1 MGARVR
7 LNRVAELPSEGFST
21 VRVPLM
27 GQALCAGFPSPAD
40 DFVENALEL
49 PRWLVPNPPATFLWR
64 IAGDSM
70 RDAGI
75 FDGDLA
81 CVDRSLTPGHGSVV
95 VAAVDGEMSIKRMV
109 VEGNRARLAFDNAD
123 LPVYALEEL
132 AEAAIWGVVRFTVRW
147 HVARAGHGR

>member
-1 MGARVR
+1 
-7 LNRVAELPSEGFST
+7 
-21 VRVPLM
+21 M
-27 GQALCAGFPSPAD
+27 GQALCAGFPSAAD
-40 DFVENALEL
+40 DFLEGALEL

-81 CVDRSLTPGHGSVV
+81 CVDPSLKPAHGSVV

-109 VEGNRARLAFDNAD
+109 VEGNTARLAFDNAD
-123 LPVYALEEL
+123 LPVYALQEL
-132 AEAAIWGVVRFTVRW
+132 AEVDVWGVVRFTVRW
-147 HVARAGHGR
+147 HVARTRQGR

>member
-27 GQALCAGFPSPAD
+27 GPALCAGFPSPAD

-81 CVDRSLTPGHGSVV
+81 CVDRSLKPGHGSVV

-132 AEAAIWGVVRFTVRW
+132 ADAAVWGVVRFTIRW
-147 HVARAGHGR
+147 HAARGGQSR

>member
-1 MGARVR
+1 MSLFRVE
-7 LNRVAELPSEGFST
+7 ELPDQGVST

-27 GQALCAGFPSPAD
+27 GPSLCAGFPSPAD

-64 IAGDSM
+64 ISGDSM

-81 CVDRSLTPGHGSVV
+81 CVDRSLKPGHGSVV

-109 VEGNRARLAFDNAD
+109 VEGNRARLAFNNAD

-147 HVARAGHGR
+147 HVARAGQGR

>member
-1 MGARVR
+1 MSAAGLYRIE
-7 LNRVAELPSEGFST
+7 ELIPDGVST
-21 VRVPLM
+21 VRVPVM
-27 GQALCAGFPSPAD
+27 GPSLCAGFPSPAD

-81 CVDRSLTPGHGSVV
+81 CVDRSLKPGHGSVV

-109 VEGNRARLAFDNAD
+109 VEGDRAHLSFDNAE
-123 LPVYALEEL
+123 LPIYALEEL
-132 AEAAIWGVVRFTVRW
+132 AEVNVWGVVRFTIRW
-147 HVARAGHGR
+147 HVARAGQGR

>member
-1 MGARVR
+1 MSAAGLYRIEELIPDGA
-7 LNRVAELPSEGFST
+7 ST
-21 VRVPLM
+21 VRVPVM
-27 GQALCAGFPSPAD
+27 GPSLCAGFPSPAD

-49 PRWLVPNPPATFLWR
+49 PRWLVPNPSATFLWR
-64 IAGDSM
+64 ISGDSM

-81 CVDRSLTPGHGSVV
+81 CVDRSLKPAHGSVV

-109 VEGNRARLAFDNAD
+109 VEGNRAHLSFDNAD

-132 AEAAIWGVVRFTVRW
+132 TEVEVWGVVRFTIRW
-147 HVARAGHGR
+147 HVARAGQGR

>member
-1 MGARVR
+1 MG
-7 LNRVAELPSEGFST
+7 P
-21 VRVPLM
+21 
-27 GQALCAGFPSPAD
+27 ALCAGFPSPAD

-64 IAGDSM
+64 IAGESM

-81 CVDRSLTPGHGSVV
+81 CVDRSLKPGHGSVV

-109 VEGNRARLAFDNAD
+109 VEGNRARLAFDNTD

-132 AEAAIWGVVRFTVRW
+132 GEVDVWGVVRFTIRW
-147 HVARAGHGR
+147 HVARGGQGR

>member
-1 MGARVR
+1 MR

-27 GQALCAGFPSPAD
+27 GPALCAGFPSPAD

-81 CVDRSLTPGHGSVV
+81 CVDRSLKPGHGSVV

-132 AEAAIWGVVRFTVRW
+132 ADAAVWGVVRFTIRW
-147 HVARAGHGR
+147 HAARGGQSR

>member
-1 MGARVR
+1 MIG
-7 LNRVAELPSEGFST
+7 AELRRIEELLPDGAAT
-21 VRVPLM
+21 LRVPVM
-27 GQALCAGFPSPAD
+27 GPSLCAGFPSPAD
-40 DFVENALEL
+40 DFVESALEL

-81 CVDRSLTPGHGSVV
+81 CVDRSLKPGHGSVV

-132 AEAAIWGVVRFTVRW
+132 AEAAIWGVVRFTIRW
-147 HVARAGHGR
+147 HGVRSGQGR

>member
-1 MGARVR
+1 MH
-7 LNRVAELPSEGFST
+7 LNRIDGLLVGSPDA
-21 VRVPLM
+21 VRVPLI

-40 DFVENALEL
+40 DFLEGALEL